1 MPNTASV
8 RARVGVDFLLR
19 ELDPGSDQDVL
30 QDVRLPKFCDFV
42 CYSLMRMDLWPMTE
56 RIERVLRKEGPGL
69 RPDEDLLH
77 RIVDNLIEVH
87 SMPSDF
93 VSVIQ
98 PTAAKN
104 SEGSGAE
111 ETGKRPVPVLPVR
124 DTVLFPH
131 AVLPLTVGRESSIQL
146 IQSLGEEKTILVV
159 AQRDAR
165 QDSPQSADLFAT
177 GTRATVHKVVK
188 MPNQSLFVFTEGNE
202 RVHLGEFAQLTP
214 FMTAEYEAIPDVE
227 PQQTPEAEALQRN
240 VVSQFQQIVTSSPT
254 LSDDLQTIA
263 INIDEPGRLA
273 DFIASSL
280 PFLTTTDKQE
290 LLETPDVSA
299 RLERINKHLAKELEV
314 QQLRNKI
321 QTEVQDSV
329 QSSQRDYY
337 LREQLKAIQKELGDV
352 DDTQKDIAELKE
364 KIETA
369 GMPDDVKKDA
379 LKELGRLSRMNPAA
393 ADYSLTRNYVEW
405 LAVLPW
411 GKTSS
416 GEVDILKAKGI
427 LDEDHYGLKKVK
439 DRSLDYLSVRRLK
452 PDMKG
457 PILCFV
463 GPPGVGKTSLGRSI
477 AKALDRKFS
486 RISLGGMHDE
496 AEIRGH
502 RRTYIGA
509 LPGQIIQH
517 LKRVEVKDPVFM
529 LDEIDKLGRDFR
541 GDPASALLE
550 TLDPEQNNTF
560 RDNYLD
566 QPFDLSKVLFICTAN
581 QLDTIPGPLLDRME
595 IIELTGYTEEEKVN
609 IAIKYLI
616 PRQIK
621 ENGITEEQIEFPKES
636 VHLIARHYTREAG
649 VRKLEQQ
656 IGTVCRK
663 VARKIAEG
671 TTEKVVIT
679 PEIVHEFL
687 GGIKVRVD
695 TEIAERTKRAGVA
708 VGLAW
713 TPAGGDV
720 LFIEANRMKG
730 KGGFTITGQIGDV
743 MKESM
748 QAALTWVRSN
758 AASLGLDED
767 FTKDTDLH
775 IHVPAGAIPKDGPS
789 AGVTMATALV
799 SLLTD
804 TPVHPLTAMTG
815 EITLSGNVLPVGG
828 IKEKFLAAKRAG
840 VRDVILP
847 TDCKQ
852 QVDEDLTPDQTEGVT
867 IHYATRIEDVLAVAL
882 PKTQREKAQDE
893 VVREE
898 VLHATV

>member
-1 MPNTASV
+1 MPN
-8 RARVGVDFLLR
+8 
-19 ELDPGSDQDVL
+19 
-30 QDVRLPKFCDFV
+30 
-42 CYSLMRMDLWPMTE
+42 
-56 RIERVLRKEGPGL
+56 
-69 RPDEDLLH
+69 
-77 RIVDNLIEVH
+77 
-87 SMPSDF
+87 DF
-93 VSVIQ
+93 VSVIR
-98 PTAAKN
+98 PTAKGEVVGQA
-104 SEGSGAE
+104 EGGGS
-111 ETGKRPVPVLPVR
+111 VPVLPVR

-165 QDSPQSADLFAT
+165 LDTPEGSDLHAV

-202 RVHLGEFAQLTP
+202 RVRLGEFTQVQPFLTAQYAVLTEQEP
-214 FMTAEYEAIPDVE
+214 EKSAEL
-227 PQQTPEAEALQRN
+227 EALQRN
-240 VVSQFQQIVTSSPT
+240 VVSQFQSIVSSSPT

-263 INIDEPGRLA
+263 INIDEVGRLA
-273 DFIASSL
+273 DFISSSL
-280 PFLTTTDKQE
+280 PFLTTADKQE
-290 LLETPDVSA
+290 LLETTDPAA
-299 RLERINKHLAKELEV
+299 RLERVNKHLVKELEV

-329 QSSQRDYY
+329 QQSQRDYY
-337 LREQLKAIQKELGDV
+337 LREQLKAIQKELGDL
-352 DDTQKDIAELKE
+352 DDTQKDISELKE
-364 KIETA
+364 KIENA
-369 GMPDDVKKDA
+369 GMPEEVQKDA

-393 ADYSLTRNYVEW
+393 ADYGLTRNYVEW

-411 GKTSS
+411 AKTSS
-416 GEVDILKAKGI
+416 REVDILKAQKI
-427 LDEDHYGLKKVK
+427 LDEDHYGLRKVK
-439 DRSLDYLSVRRLK
+439 DRILDYLSVRRLK

-595 IIELTGYTEEEKVN
+595 IIELTGYTEEEKVA
-609 IAIKYLI
+609 IAERYLI
-616 PRQIK
+616 PRQQK
-621 ENGITEEQIEFPKES
+621 ENGVPPEMMEFPTES
-636 VHLIARHYTREAG
+636 VALVARHYTREAG

-663 VARKIAEG
+663 LARKIAEG
-671 TTEKVVIT
+671 MTEKLVIS

-695 TEIAERTKRAGVA
+695 TEIAERTKRAGVV

-720 LFIEANRMKG
+720 LFVEANKMKG
-730 KGGFTITGQIGDV
+730 KGGFNITGQIGDV

-758 AASLGLDED
+758 AVMLGLEED
-767 FTKDTDLH
+767 FTKDLDLH

-804 TPVHPLTAMTG
+804 KPVRPLLAMTG
-815 EITLSGNVLPVGG
+815 EITLSGDVLPVGG

-840 VRDVILP
+840 VRDVVMP
-847 TDCKQ
+847 ADCKQ
-852 QVDEDLTPDQTEGVT
+852 QVDEDLTPDQTDGIA
-867 IHYATRIEDVLAVAL
+867 IHYARRIEDVLAVAL
-882 PKTQREKAQDE
+882 PKNVQEEVKDE
-893 VVREE
+893 ELREE
-898 VLHATV
+898 VISAAA